1 MTSEINLDE
10 SLTCDECGR
19 FGAREFGGQKIC
31 ADCYG
36 TKCSCCPEFGR
47 EKMRKIESCEH

>member
-1 MTSEINLDE
+1 MDIEIKTDE
-10 SLTCDECGR
+10 ALTCDECGR
-19 FGAREFGGQKIC
+19 FGAMEIGDTKLC

-47 EKMRKIESCEH
+47 ENNEEN